1 MIAKIAQFSQIDSRY
16 TVLEDP
22 CGFYRFNTGET
33 PGTEARMKVYA
44 SEAPK
49 LALEA
54 AIKVVT
60 PALREAITHVVVS
73 TCTGF
78 VAPGL
83 ESYLIA
89 HLRLRPETKR
99 LTLGFM
105 GCSAGLT
112 AYEAASQIVIAD
124 PGSTV
129 LVVACEL
136 CSLHLQKPGPE
147 VTADARKVR
156 ALGFAQFAD
165 GAAASIVSAK
175 SEGLRIGPFRSTIF
189 PEFAEYITW
198 KIGDQ
203 GFEMHLAVELPKTIE
218 KRLVP
223 RLPHLHELA
232 RDPSFL
238 WAIHPGGR
246 AIVSA
251 VQNGLA
257 LADDRVALSRQVL
270 AQNGN
275 MSSATLPFVLRET
288 MHAGIAGQGLAIGF
302 GPGLLVEQMHFELV

>member
-1 MIAKIAQFSQIDSRY
+1 
-16 TVLEDP
+16 
-22 CGFYRFNTGET
+22 
-33 PGTEARMKVYA
+33 MKVYA

-54 AIKVVT
+54 AMKVVT
-60 PALREAITHVVVS
+60 PAVRDAITHVVVS

-83 ESYLIA
+83 ESQLIG
-89 HLRLRPETKR
+89 HLRLRPDTKR
-99 LTLGFM
+99 LTVGFM

-112 AYEAASQIVIAD
+112 AYEAASNIIMCDAS
-124 PGSTV
+124 STV

-147 VTADARKVR
+147 ISDEERKVQ

-165 GAAASIVSAK
+165 GAAASIVSSK
-175 SEGLRIGPFRSTIF
+175 PEGLRIGPFHSTLF

-218 KRLVP
+218 KRIVP
-223 RLPHLHELA
+223 RLVHLHELA
-232 RDPSFL
+232 RDPDFL

-246 AIVSA
+246 AIISA

-270 AQNGN
+270 ALNGN

-288 MHAGIAGQGLAIGF
+288 LDAGVTGKGLAVGF
-302 GPGLLVEQMHFELV
+302 GPGLLVEQMHFELA